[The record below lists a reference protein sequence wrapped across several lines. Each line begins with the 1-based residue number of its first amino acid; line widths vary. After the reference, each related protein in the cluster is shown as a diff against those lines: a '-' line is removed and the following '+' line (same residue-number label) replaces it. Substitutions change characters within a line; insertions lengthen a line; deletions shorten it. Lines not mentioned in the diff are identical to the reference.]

1 MDMNALSGL
10 ATRDATSRAQE
21 QVQVQ
26 VLRKAENLQAEAAA
40 QLVEALPQPAQVQAQ
55 VQAVEPGQPGAVV
68 NTYA

>member
-10 ATRDATSRAQE
+10 ATRDATSRTQE

-26 VLRKAENLQAEAAA
+26 VLRKAEDMQAQAVA
-40 QLVEALPQPAQVQAQ
+40 QLVEALPQPAQ